1 MAELAP
7 LLFCGMSYSSA
18 IELSGK
24 NSGDLINLAKQFS
37 KQNKTKLLRR
47 QFKKTSLCPLLLLI
61 ISHPKCVFCLEMLVN
76 YNGLCTQFRDK

>member
-1 MAELAP
+1 MNSKMAELAR

-24 NSGDLINLAKQFS
+24 DSGDLINLEKQFS

-47 QFKKTSLCPLLLLI
+47 QFLKNLFMSI
-61 ISHPKCVFCLEMLVN
+61 IIVDRISS
-76 YNGLCTQFRDK
+76 

>member
-1 MAELAP
+1 MQAQMNNNKMAELTP

-24 NSGDLINLAKQFS
+24 NSGDLINLEKRFS

-47 QFKKTSLCPLLLLI
+47 QFKKNLFMSI
-61 ISHPKCVFCLEMLVN
+61 IIVDYISS
-76 YNGLCTQFRDK
+76 